1 MQADTIWTNARVL
14 TGVPQAGLIERGVV
28 AQAGGRIVY
37 AGPIAGA
44 PHFAAMATVD
54 EQPTGQTPV
63 SVEAMLEKFRN
74 ANRDSA
80 PAGYTLHFQPGAATP
95 APGDMQSL
103 LQQAGDK
110 SVGRIVAAG
119 SNGLD
124 GLDGARLALS
134 RARAVA
140 AGLGQ
145 PAVPAAIVFDPALPP
160 DTVVVEW
167 SPGGTPSG

>member
-1 MQADTIWTNARVL
+1 
-14 TGVPQAGLIERGVV
+14 
-28 AQAGGRIVY
+28 
-37 AGPIAGA
+37 
-44 PHFAAMATVD
+44 
-54 EQPTGQTPV
+54 
-63 SVEAMLEKFRN
+63 
-74 ANRDSA
+74 
-80 PAGYTLHFQPGAATP
+80 
-95 APGDMQSL
+95 MQSL
-103 LQQAGDK
+103 LQQAGGK

>member
-1 MQADTIWTNARVL
+1 MR
-14 TGVPQAGLIERGVV
+14 
-28 AQAGGRIVY
+28 RIVSAFVSLALVGGT
-37 AGPIAGA
+37 AGCASSPADMIPASER
-44 PHFAAMATVD
+44 AMATVD

-63 SVEAMLEKFRN
+63 SVEAMLEKIR
-74 ANRDSA
+74 RTDPGSEA
-80 PAGYTLHFQPGAATP
+80 PGYTLHFQPGAAAP
-95 APGDMQSL
+95 APADMQSL
-103 LQQAGDK
+103 LQEAGDK

-124 GLDGARLALS
+124 GLDAARLALS

-145 PAVPAAIVFDPALPP
+145 PAVPAALVFDPALPP

-167 SPGGTPSG
+167 SSGGTPSG